1 MKDIKSKLCFVFFS
15 MAFVNLAFC
24 QELLPEVVVA
34 ATRYKYLSA
43 VDNKEIE
50 QPVKLLERKA
60 AEFNVKNSDFYDDE
74 YDEYYISFYIPQGY
88 ILANYN
94 KDGKLMHTAEK
105 YKNVA
110 LPSKVAQALVKQYPQ
125 WAIPKDVYLVTYQ
138 QEKGATKIWK
148 ILLINGNNRLRIKVN
163 ENGEII
169 N

>member
-1 MKDIKSKLCFVFFS
+1 
-15 MAFVNLAFC
+15 
-24 QELLPEVVVA
+24 
-34 ATRYKYLSA
+34 
-43 VDNKEIE
+43 
-50 QPVKLLERKA
+50 
-60 AEFNVKNSDFYDDE
+60 
-74 YDEYYISFYIPQGY
+74 
-88 ILANYN
+88 
-94 KDGKLMHTAEK
+94 MHTAEK

-169 N
+169 KK